1 MDIKIKYD
9 LGQSVFYMNDNRVQ
23 NNSVHRILLEI
34 DYDCNSNIRVKK
46 GYYVSDNAPMKRE
59 TELFLT
65 KEELLKSL

>member
-23 NNSVHRILLEI
+23 NDSVHRILLEI
-34 DYDCNSNIRVKK
+34 DYDRDDNIRVKK
-46 GYYVSDNAPMKRE
+46 GYYVSDYAPMKRE
-59 TELFLT
+59 TELFPT